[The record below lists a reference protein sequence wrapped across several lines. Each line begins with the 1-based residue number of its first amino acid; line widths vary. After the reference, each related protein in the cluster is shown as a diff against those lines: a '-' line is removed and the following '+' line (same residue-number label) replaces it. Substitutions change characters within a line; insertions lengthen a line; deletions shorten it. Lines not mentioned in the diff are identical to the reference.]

1 MMSLEGYTNGLLV
14 INITRMK
21 KMKIPVVELGDGSFQ
36 VSVDLNL
43 YAPESITAT
52 SYKYTDRF
60 YIHQQTSSD
69 NKMIVNV
76 IFEAKNDSILVS
88 DNVVKSFCNDLID
101 QQVRFF
107 VNQNFGHIR
116 DLIVE
121 EAFKPVNN

>member
-101 QQVRFF
+101 QQVRFM